1 MQNAKLPIQL
11 KMQNAKCKIIYS
23 TQNAE
28 CKMQNYLFNAKFKML
43 LFFII
48 IRLCRQYN
56 ARNNICYIT
65 IFFIQLIIIRNG
77 NILAIF

>member
-1 MQNAKLPIQL
+1 
-11 KMQNAKCKIIYS
+11 
-23 TQNAE
+23 
-28 CKMQNYLFNAKFKML
+28 ML

-77 NILAIF
+77 NYTHYLLRETTNTPFRTTL